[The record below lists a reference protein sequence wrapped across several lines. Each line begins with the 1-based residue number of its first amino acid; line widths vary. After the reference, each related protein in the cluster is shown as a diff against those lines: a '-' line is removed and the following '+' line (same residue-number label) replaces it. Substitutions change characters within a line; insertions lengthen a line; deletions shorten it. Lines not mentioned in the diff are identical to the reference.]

1 MKIAI
6 IWTLLLTN
14 IIFASDDTQFVDYET
29 KIINGTQVS
38 SSDDTWR
45 FIATLNWNGNQYCGG
60 SVISP
65 HWVLTAAHCLS
76 TSDGTVY
83 TVYSGDTV
91 GVGSYNKNT
100 TTIHSIKKF
109 YIHPNYNPV
118 TYDYDIGLVELNDA
132 VDVPIVAYD
141 TSHPL
146 TAGTQTMSAGWGT
159 MDADVDDYPVNL
171 QEAVVPI
178 IDTSLCN
185 SQSSYNGDITSNMIC
200 AGYMSGLRDTCQGD
214 SGGPLIVN
222 NTVVGIVSWG
232 NGCAVPNY
240 PGVYT
245 KVKNFASWIKST
257 VEEPDII
264 DRMLS
269 DVNGDDMEDII
280 GFGTKG
286 VSVALSNGSGFD
298 SASLWLNNF
307 GYDQGWTS
315 DKTLRKMGDVNGD
328 GLADVVGFGTTGVF
342 VALSNGSGFD
352 DASLWLA
359 DFGYDQGWRL
369 DKGLRVLADVNGDTK
384 ADIVAFGNNGVS
396 VALSNGSDF
405 NNARLWVN
413 DFGYNQGWRNDKGL
427 RMLADVNGD
436 NQADIVAFGNAGVSV
451 ALSGGSSFVN
461 ARRWVDDFG
470 YNQGWRNDKGLRY
483 MADVNGD
490 TKADIVAF
498 GNNGVSVAI
507 SNGNSFVNAQRW
519 VDDFGYNQGWR
530 NEKGLRM
537 MADVNDDGKAD
548 IVAFG
553 NNGVSVAIS
562 NGSDF
567 ENSSR
572 WLDDMG
578 YDQGWRNDTH
588 LRVTSDVNGD
598 GYADI
603 VGFGN
608 TGVSVG
614 TSTGADFSNASLW
627 LNDFGFNQ
635 GWKVDFS
642 PFQAQQ

>member
-1 MKIAI
+1 MTNGGDKVWISTFDKI
-6 IWTLLLTN
+6 
-14 IIFASDDTQFVDYET
+14 
-29 KIINGTQVS
+29 KIIEYA
-38 SSDDTWR
+38 WP
-45 FIATLNWNGNQYCGG
+45 ATA
-60 SVISP
+60 SASE
-65 HWVLTAAHCLS
+65 
-76 TSDGTVY
+76 TVPR
-83 TVYSGDTV
+83 
-91 GVGSYNKNT
+91 
-100 TTIHSIKKF
+100 IM
-109 YIHPNYNPV
+109 
-118 TYDYDIGLVELNDA
+118 A
-132 VDVPIVAYD
+132 
-141 TSHPL
+141 
-146 TAGTQTMSAGWGT
+146 
-159 MDADVDDYPVNL
+159 
-171 QEAVVPI
+171 
-178 IDTSLCN
+178 
-185 SQSSYNGDITSNMIC
+185 
-200 AGYMSGLRDTCQGD
+200 
-214 SGGPLIVN
+214 
-222 NTVVGIVSWG
+222 
-232 NGCAVPNY
+232 
-240 PGVYT
+240 
-245 KVKNFASWIKST
+245 
-257 VEEPDII
+257 
-264 DRMLS
+264 

-298 SASLWLNNF
+298 SANLWLNNF

-315 DKTLRKMGDVNGD
+315 DTTLRKMADVNGD

-359 DFGYDQGWRL
+359 DFGYAQGWRL

-537 MADVNDDGKAD
+537 MSDVNDDGKAD

-553 NNGVSVAIS
+553 NNGVSIAIS

-598 GYADI
+598 GYADV

-642 PFQAQQ
+642 PFQSQQ